1 MCSLPLRAPHIIGV
15 KTKQKINKHFKKLKI
30 MKITVKGGGA
40 LALRQVSLGA
50 AAIQAALNGKATG
63 IKFTFTDDTS
73 VSASEQPMPGDV
85 MRGIAASK
93 AVVATMANVTIEGL
107 DGIRT
112 INCNRVLA
120 MLAPGAADVDDAV
133 KIINEKGFKGFTA
146 DIETLENY
154 GGAKRFNNVIG
165 TK

>member
-1 MCSLPLRAPHIIGV
+1 
-15 KTKQKINKHFKKLKI
+15 

-40 LALRQVSLGA
+40 LALRQVSMGA

-63 IKFTFTDDTS
+63 IKFTFTADTS
-73 VSASEQPMPGDV
+73 VLASEQPMPGDV
-85 MRGIAASK
+85 MKGIAASK
-93 AVVATMANVTIEGL
+93 VVVATMANVTIENL
-107 DGIRT
+107 DGVRT

>member
-1 MCSLPLRAPHIIGV
+1 
-15 KTKQKINKHFKKLKI
+15 
-30 MKITVKGGGA
+30 MKITVKVGGA
-40 LALRQVSLGA
+40 LALRQVSMGA

-73 VSASEQPMPGDV
+73 VSASEQSMPGDV

-107 DGIRT
+107 AGVRT

-120 MLAPGAADVDDAV
+120 MLAPGAGDIDDAV
-133 KIINEKGFKGFTA
+133 KIINEKNFKGFTA

>member
-1 MCSLPLRAPHIIGV
+1 
-15 KTKQKINKHFKKLKI
+15 

-40 LALRQVSLGA
+40 LALRQVSMGA
-50 AAIQAALNGKATG
+50 AAVQAALKGKENG

-107 DGIRT
+107 DGVRT
-112 INCNRVLA
+112 INCNRILA

-133 KIINEKGFKGFTA
+133 KIINEKGFTGFTC
-146 DIETLENY
+146 DIETLDNY
-154 GGAKRFNNVIG
+154 GGAKRFNNVQG
-165 TK
+165 FK

>member
-1 MCSLPLRAPHIIGV
+1 
-15 KTKQKINKHFKKLKI
+15 
-30 MKITVKGGGA
+30 MKITVKGGGD
-40 LALRQVSLGA
+40 LALRQVSMGA
-50 AAIQAALNGKATG
+50 AAIQAALNKDKG

-85 MRGIAASK
+85 LRGIAASK
-93 AVVATMANVTIEGL
+93 AVVATIANVTIEGL
-107 DGIRT
+107 DGVRT

-154 GGAKRFNNVIG
+154 GGAKRFTNVIG

>member
-1 MCSLPLRAPHIIGV
+1 
-15 KTKQKINKHFKKLKI
+15 
-30 MKITVKGGGA
+30 MKITVKDGGD
-40 LALRQVSLGA
+40 LTLRQVSMGA

-63 IKFTFTDDTS
+63 IQFTFTNDTS
-73 VSASEQPMPGDV
+73 VSASEQPMPGDA

-93 AVVATMANVTIEGL
+93 AVVATMANVAIDSLNGV
-107 DGIRT
+107 RT

-120 MLAPGAADVDDAV
+120 MLAPGATNIEAAV
-133 KIINEKGFKGFTA
+133 KIINDKGFKGFTA
-146 DIETLENY
+146 DIETLTNY

>member
-1 MCSLPLRAPHIIGV
+1 
-15 KTKQKINKHFKKLKI
+15 

-40 LALRQVSLGA
+40 LALRQVSMGA

-73 VSASEQPMPGDV
+73 VSASVQPMPGDV
-85 MRGIAASK
+85 MKGIAASK

-107 DGIRT
+107 DGVRT

-133 KIINEKGFKGFTA
+133 RIINEKGFKGFTA

>member
-1 MCSLPLRAPHIIGV
+1 
-15 KTKQKINKHFKKLKI
+15 

-40 LALRQVSLGA
+40 LTLRQVSMGA
-50 AAIQAALNGKATG
+50 AAIQAALDDKVTG

-93 AVVATMANVTIEGL
+93 AVVAIMANVAIEGL
-107 DGIRT
+107 DGVRT

-120 MLAPGAADVDDAV
+120 MLAPGAANIEDAV
-133 KIINEKGFKGFTA
+133 KIINEKDFKGFTA

-154 GGAKRFNNVIG
+154 NGAKRFNNVVG

>member
-1 MCSLPLRAPHIIGV
+1 
-15 KTKQKINKHFKKLKI
+15 

-40 LALRQVSLGA
+40 LALRQVSMGA

-107 DGIRT
+107 DGVRT

-133 KIINEKGFKGFTA
+133 KIINEKDFKGFTA
-146 DIETLENY
+146 DIETLQNY
-154 GGAKRFNNVIG
+154 GNAQRFTNVRIVTGDAK
-165 TK
+165 

>member
-1 MCSLPLRAPHIIGV
+1 
-15 KTKQKINKHFKKLKI
+15 

-40 LALRQVSLGA
+40 LALRQVSMGA
-50 AAIQAALNGKATG
+50 AAVMAALKGNATG

-93 AVVATMANVTIEGL
+93 AVVATMANVTIDGL
-107 DGIRT
+107 DGVRT

-133 KIINEKGFKGFTA
+133 KIINEKGYTGFTC
-146 DIETLENY
+146 DIETLDNY
-154 GGAKRFNNVIG
+154 GGAKRFTNVQG

>member
-1 MCSLPLRAPHIIGV
+1 
-15 KTKQKINKHFKKLKI
+15 

-40 LALRQVSLGA
+40 LALRQVSMGA
-50 AAIQAALNGKATG
+50 TAIQAALKGKATG
-63 IKFTFTDDTS
+63 INFTFTDDTS

-107 DGIRT
+107 DGVRT

-120 MLAPGAADVDDAV
+120 MLAPGAVDIDDAI
-133 KIINEKGFKGFTA
+133 KIINEKGFKGFTC
-146 DIETLENY
+146 DIETLDNY
-154 GGAKRFNNVIG
+154 GGAKRFTNVQG

>member
-1 MCSLPLRAPHIIGV
+1 
-15 KTKQKINKHFKKLKI
+15 
-30 MKITVKGGGA
+30 MKISVKGGGN
-40 LALRQVSLGA
+40 LALRQVSMGA
-50 AAIQAALNGKATG
+50 AAIMAALKGKATG

-93 AVVATMANVTIEGL
+93 AVVATMANVAIDGL
-107 DGIRT
+107 EDVRT

-133 KIINEKGFKGFTA
+133 KIINEKGFQGFTA
-146 DIETLENY
+146 DIETLEDY
-154 GGAKRFNNVIG
+154 GGAKRFNNVQG
-165 TK
+165 FK

>member
-1 MCSLPLRAPHIIGV
+1 
-15 KTKQKINKHFKKLKI
+15 

-40 LALRQVSLGA
+40 LTLRQVAMGA

-63 IKFTFTDDTS
+63 IKFTFTEDTS
-73 VSASEQPMPGDV
+73 VTASEQPMPGDV

-107 DGIRT
+107 DGVHT

-120 MLAPGAADVDDAV
+120 MLAPGAADVDGAV

-165 TK
+165 IK

>member
-1 MCSLPLRAPHIIGV
+1 
-15 KTKQKINKHFKKLKI
+15 

-40 LALRQVSLGA
+40 LALRQVSMGA

-93 AVVATMANVTIEGL
+93 AVVATMANITIEGL
-107 DGIRT
+107 EGVRT

-120 MLAPGAADVDDAV
+120 MLAPGAADIDGAV

-154 GGAKRFNNVIG
+154 SGAKRFSNVIG

>member
-1 MCSLPLRAPHIIGV
+1 
-15 KTKQKINKHFKKLKI
+15 

-40 LALRQVSLGA
+40 LALRQVSMGA
-50 AAIQAALNGKATG
+50 AAVQAALKGKENG

-107 DGIRT
+107 DGVRT
-112 INCNRVLA
+112 INCNRILA

-133 KIINEKGFKGFTA
+133 KIINEKGFTGFTT

-154 GGAKRFNNVIG
+154 GGAKRFNNVQG
-165 TK
+165 FK

>member
-1 MCSLPLRAPHIIGV
+1 
-15 KTKQKINKHFKKLKI
+15 

-40 LALRQVSLGA
+40 LTLRQVSMGA
-50 AAIQAALNGKATG
+50 AAVQAALKGETTG

-93 AVVATMANVTIEGL
+93 AVVATMANVIIDGL
-107 DGIRT
+107 DGART

-133 KIINEKGFKGFTA
+133 KIINEKGFKGFTC
-146 DIETLENY
+146 DIETLDNY
-154 GGAKRFNNVIG
+154 GGAKRFTNVVG

>member
-1 MCSLPLRAPHIIGV
+1 
-15 KTKQKINKHFKKLKI
+15 

-40 LALRQVSLGA
+40 LTLRQVAMGA
-50 AAIQAALNGKATG
+50 AAIQAALNGKASDIR
-63 IKFTFTDDTS
+63 IKFTEETS

-93 AVVATMANVTIEGL
+93 AVVATMANVTVEGL
-107 DGIRT
+107 DGVRT

-120 MLAPGAADVDDAV
+120 MLAPGATDIDDAI
-133 KIINEKGFKGFTA
+133 KIINEKGLKGFTA

-154 GGAKRFNNVIG
+154 NGAKRFTNVIG
-165 TK
+165 TTK